1 MKNLASL
8 QDKKVGESTRKITLT
23 YYYYQL
29 MQTSGMMYH
38 GELNKKK
45 HFHYKIYINLVDL
58 RRLIEAGAC
67 TQTIKIPK
75 KHFVYHCQIKDCT
88 SRLFFLCVKNTFS
101 FQWECQRQK
110 TIILFKKKANTIT
123 ITTYSLRTTYEGFL
137 PMVGVVN
144 KPSHRPYSS
153 FV

>member
-1 MKNLASL
+1 
-8 QDKKVGESTRKITLT
+8 
-23 YYYYQL
+23 
-29 MQTSGMMYH
+29 MMYH

-58 RRLIEAGAC
+58 RRLMLVHAPR
-67 TQTIKIPK
+67 QLKIPK

-88 SRLFFLCVKNTFS
+88 SRLLFLCVKNTFS

-110 TIILFKKKANTIT
+110 TIILFKKKANI